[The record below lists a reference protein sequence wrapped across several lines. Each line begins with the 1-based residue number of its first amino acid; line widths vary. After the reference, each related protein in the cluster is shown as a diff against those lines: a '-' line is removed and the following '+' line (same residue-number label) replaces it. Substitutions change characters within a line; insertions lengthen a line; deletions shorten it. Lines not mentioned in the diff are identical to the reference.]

1 MTDTETTEVDIQP
14 DAAPTAAPA
23 KKKRRRMPEST
34 KRLLLIIL
42 GILVLFFSVMGFYW
56 TSDAFD
62 DRVPVMVA
70 VRQIG
75 AGETVSAADFGS
87 DLVVVGSIPH
97 VPWTADAP
105 FLFDGMVAS
114 QMIRFGTLV
123 RPDMF
128 IVAETVPVGV
138 ELEVIVPLDLTLA
151 TGAISDGE
159 LVLLVDPGAEPA
171 EGNVGRPRQVVRQ
184 FNLTN
189 FDGTQMQLFLAPEEW
204 AEWEAM
210 LAEVGGSLMV
220 VDLGVGAD
228 PTETAERLDAVWLD
242 QWTAAAADVAAAVAA
257 AQAGPQA
264 GPGELEVIVN
274 LDASLVPSGVSE
286 GDLVLLIDPGAEPLG
301 NDPGRPA
308 KVIDTLLLENY
319 AEGSMQMFVPPK
331 DWLYW
336 RSLPDE
342 LGADPLV
349 LPVADGTDVEDM
361 SAQLDAEWRAI
372 WERAVAEA
380 GVAEP

>member
-1 MTDTETTEVDIQP
+1 MTDTTDTADIQP

-23 KKKRRRMPEST
+23 KKKRRRMPDST

-62 DRVPVMVA
+62 ARVPVLVSA
-70 VRQIG
+70 RNIE
-75 AGETVSAADFGS
+75 AGETVSAADFRS
-87 DLVVVGSIPH
+87 ELVVVGSIPH
-97 VPWTADAP
+97 IPWSPQAA
-105 FLFDGMVAS
+105 FLFDGMVAA
-114 QMIRFGTLV
+114 QLIRFGAMV
-123 RPDMF
+123 QADMF
-128 IVAETVPVGV
+128 IDADTAPVGV
-138 ELEVIVPLDLTLA
+138 ELEVEVPLDLTLA
-151 TGAISDGE
+151 TGEVADGD
-159 LVLLVDPGAEPA
+159 LVLLVDPGAEPV
-171 EGNVGRPRQVVRQ
+171 EGDVGRPRHVVRQ
-184 FNLTN
+184 FTLTN
-189 FDGTQMQLFLAPEEW
+189 FDGTKMQLFLAPEEW

-242 QWTAAAADVAAAVAA
+242 QWTAAAAEVAAAVAA

-274 LDASLVPSGVSE
+274 LDDSLVPSGVSE

-319 AEGSMQMFVPPK
+319 SDGEMQMFVPPK

-336 RSLPDE
+336 RSLADE

-349 LPVADGTDVEDM
+349 LPVADGTDVDDM
-361 SAQLDAEWRAI
+361 SAQLDAEWLAI
-372 WERAVAEA
+372 WERAVADA